1 MLAGVLVLSLIAVLI
16 EYRTFMKHN
25 KRREIIISGIFMLV
39 GITLSIFRF
48 LKLPIPSPLLVI
60 RFIFQPA
67 SQLLNKWLS

>member
-16 EYRTFMKHN
+16 EYRTFMMRN
-25 KRREIIISGIFMLV
+25 KIREITISGILMLV
-39 GITLSIFRF
+39 GITLSVFRF
-48 LKLPIPSPLLVI
+48 LNIPIPSPLLVI